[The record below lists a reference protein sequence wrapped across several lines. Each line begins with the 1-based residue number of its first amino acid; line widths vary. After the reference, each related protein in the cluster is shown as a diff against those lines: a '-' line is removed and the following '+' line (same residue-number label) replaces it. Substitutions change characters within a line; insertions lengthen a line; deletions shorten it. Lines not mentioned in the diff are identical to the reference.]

1 MPSPRKRKLKK
12 LAERRSKAVV
22 EETTSND
29 VEVSALEPEPEA
41 PEKVVVKTKKT
52 TTKKSLLSKLIKP
65 KSEEE

>member
-12 LAERRSKAVV
+12 LAALRSKATV

-29 VEVSALEPEPEA
+29 IETPAQPAKA

-52 TTKKSLLSKLIKP
+52 TTKKSLLSKLIKS

>member
-12 LAERRSKAVV
+12 LAALRSKATV

-29 VEVSALEPEPEA
+29 VETPAQSEKA

-52 TTKKSLLSKLIKP
+52 TTKKSLLSKLIKS